1 MKRST
6 KIKYRLKKALLLVL
20 NPRFLLCFG
29 LAWIITN
36 GWSYI
41 LFAVGMLCRIP
52 WMATVAGAYM
62 TFLWFPFTPEKLLT
76 VIIAMALLRWLFPN
90 DEKTLGILKEMY
102 AKLKME
108 GKKVKEKRQKRK
120 QKTTLDEV
128 DTTQSQNNES

>member
-6 KIKYRLKKALLLVL
+6 KIKFWLKRAVRLVF

-41 LFAVGMLCRIP
+41 LFAIGMLCHIP

-62 TFLWFPFTPEKLLT
+62 TFLWFPFTPEKLVTL
-76 VIIAMALLRWLFPN
+76 VLAIVLLRWLFPR
-90 DEKTLGILKEMY
+90 DEQTLGQLRRMY
-102 AKLKME
+102 RAA
-108 GKKVKEKRQKRK
+108 KRK
-120 QKTTLDEV
+120 HKARKGKPRPAEESV
-128 DTTQSQNNES
+128 SNE

>member
-62 TFLWFPFTPEKLLT
+62 TFLWFPFTPEKIVTLVLSI
-76 VIIAMALLRWLFPN
+76 VLLRWLFPR
-90 DEKTLGILKEMY
+90 DEQTLGQLRKLY
-102 AKLKME
+102 RSAKRKHNAR
-108 GKKVKEKRQKRK
+108 KEKPRPA
-120 QKTTLDEV
+120 EEPV
-128 DTTQSQNNES
+128 SNE

>member
-1 MKRST
+1 MK
-6 KIKYRLKKALLLVL
+6 KIIKTIVQFIL
-20 NPRFLLCFG
+20 NPHFLVCFG
-29 LAWIITN
+29 IAWLITN

-41 LFAVGMLCRIP
+41 LLALGTILTIP
-52 WMATVAGAYM
+52 WMIAVSGAYM

-120 QKTTLDEV
+120 QKTTLDEA
-128 DTTQSQNNES
+128 DATQSQNNES